1 MKTAAAPARRGRP
14 RDPAADTRIRA
25 AAAELLLERGFER
38 MTVDDVALKAHV
50 GKATVYRR
58 WESKEALAYDALAH
72 LVDHN
77 VPHPDHEGTIEAN
90 LAQVYSDLIEF
101 LGNAR
106 GTAFLRIAASESG
119 RDERIGRLYRTAL
132 DQHLEQAREV
142 FAVAVSRGEVRS
154 DVDVR
159 ATVEGLIGT
168 MLLRAITGTPMPTAD
183 DVPGL
188 VALTLDGIRS
198 R

>member
-1 MKTAAAPARRGRP
+1 VKSAAPVRRGRP

-38 MTVDDVALKAHV
+38 MTVDDVALRAHV

-58 WESKEALAYDALAH
+58 WESKEALAYDALSQ
-72 LVDHN
+72 LVEHK
-77 VPHPDHEGTIEAN
+77 VPRPDPAGSIESN
-90 LAQVYSDLIEF
+90 LAQVYLDLIDF
-101 LGNAR
+101 LGNER

-132 DQHLEQAREV
+132 DQHVEQARSV
-142 FAVAVSRGEVRS
+142 FAVAIARGEVRA

-159 ATVEGLIGT
+159 ATVETVLGIMLI
-168 MLLRAITGTPMPTAD
+168 RAVTGTPMPTAD
-183 DVPGL
+183 DVPRL
-188 VALTLDGIRS
+188 VTLALDGIRA